1 MFIAAVSAFKCEVF
15 IRSLFVTAD
24 CGKHLNKVQVWFQE
38 VDCDL
43 LSVQIVML
51 PVIQAVPALSLTHVG
66 YLLGWLN
73 TWLA

>member
-1 MFIAAVSAFKCEVF
+1 MHAFVSGPCL
-15 IRSLFVTAD
+15 SLMNVVDTLKLT
-24 CGKHLNKVQVWFQE
+24 CGCIWVWFQE